1 MMDPTILNNQAAFH
15 IKSAEYAEAI
25 NLLADALKI
34 MKKVIPGSANREAH
48 HTESACLEFLSTEG
62 APSFVPDRDYDIV
75 HCENSVFQDP
85 VHVLSLDLS
94 IHQETLSFVLLY
106 NLALAYHLRGLKDRL
121 LRNVHLSTA
130 LTLYEHAH
138 AMLTIDEGMDVSSLH
153 IMAIASNLGHVHA
166 LLGHERRANICFQHL
181 LSVILYVVD
190 CGEGTS
196 NDLKLDGF
204 FCNIM
209 PMIASKVTAAAA

>member
-1 MMDPTILNNQAAFH
+1 MDPIILNNQAAFH
-15 IKSAEYAEAI
+15 IKSAEYAEATT
-25 NLLADALKI
+25 LLADALKI
-34 MKKVIPGSANREAH
+34 MKTDMPGSANREAH
-48 HTESACLEFLSTEG
+48 HTENACLEFLSTAG
-62 APSFVPDRDYDIV
+62 APSFVPDRDYDSGDCQ
-75 HCENSVFQDP
+75 HSVFRDP
-85 VHVLSLDLS
+85 VHVVSLDLY

-106 NLALAYHLRGLKDRL
+106 NLALAYHLRGLTDRL
-121 LRNVHLSTA
+121 SRNAYLSTA

-166 LLGHERRANICFQHL
+166 LLGHKRRANVCFQHL

-196 NDLKLDGF
+196 KELNLEGF

-209 PMIASKVTAAAA
+209 PIIATKVTAAAA